1 MVGLC
6 PAWWGVFRRG
16 KAGEA
21 RHGMFGCCRVL
32 QDETWLER
40 LGSLCYVVERRG
52 LAGMVRLVGLW
63 RGRLMHG
70 VFRFGWLG
78 KLRLGVAWLVS
89 ESCGLAGVERLGRVR
104 PVTVRCGLAGYKRRY
119 NLWSTNGKM
128 RHGLS
133 PMPK

>member
-1 MVGLC
+1 M
-6 PAWWGVFRRG
+6 FRLG
-16 KAGEA
+16 KAGGAGLVQEWQA
-21 RHGMFGCCRVL
+21 GERFG
-32 QDETWLER
+32 WL
-40 LGSLCYVVERRG
+40 G
-52 LAGMVRLVGLW
+52 GLW
-63 RGRLMHG
+63 HGRLMHG